1 MAENT
6 NTAGRQP
13 KKDNSLK
20 WLVIVFLFGIGAWP
34 IALFL
39 LLGWDWLADKSR
51 QRTSAAKARQAQARM
66 DAAISTAAAEQKA
79 EAKGEKAEKPSVFQ
93 RLKGALRNGL
103 LLRVVGV
110 LLLLMGL
117 PGAVEEIGW
126 ALNGYGVIWDYF
138 LPAVIQTVGGG
149 ALFWLGQRQ
158 AWMNRRAEKYRRA
171 MGKAEA
177 IPLEELA
184 KRMNVSREKLEREL
198 ERLIDKEYLT
208 DLYMDRE
215 AEYFLYYGARIP
227 KPQKKQEEQA
237 AASPEAARYQ
247 EILRKIRGA
256 NDRIAGEELSAKI
269 DQLEQITAKILKEIT
284 AHPEKGEKLHT
295 FFDYYLPTTLKLLDA
310 YAEFEAAGVE
320 GENLR
325 NAKSRIEATMDGI
338 VEGFAHQLDE
348 LYRLDAMDVASDI
361 QVMESMLQR
370 DTASAEKDFDYQK
383 YQQPQ

>member
-1 MAENT
+1 MT
-6 NTAGRQP
+6 TSSGRQP

-39 LLGWDWLADKSR
+39 LLGWDWLAGKSR
-51 QRTSAAKARQAQARM
+51 KRTSAAKARQAQERM
-66 DAAISTAAAEQKA
+66 DAAISQAEQQA
-79 EAKGEKAEKPSVFQ
+79 EAKEEKPEKPTLLQ
-93 RLKGALRNGL
+93 RLQGALRSGT

-110 LLLLMGL
+110 ILLLMGL
-117 PGAVEEIGW
+117 PSTIEELSW
-126 ALNGYGVIWDYF
+126 ALSGYGVIWDF
-138 LPAVIQTVGGG
+138 LLPAAIQTVGGG
-149 ALFWLGQRQ
+149 LLFWLGQRQ
-158 AWMNRRAEKYRRA
+158 SWMNRRAEKYRRA
-171 MGKAEA
+171 MGKADA
-177 IPLEELA
+177 IPLDELA
-184 KRMNVSREKLEREL
+184 KRMGLSREKMVDEL
-198 ERLIDKEYLT
+198 DRLIDKEYLK
-208 DLYMDRE
+208 DLYIDHDL
-215 AEYFLYYGARIP
+215 EYFLYYGAKVR
-227 KPQKKQEEQA
+227 PQKKKKEEPA
-237 AASPEAARYQ
+237 PPKRPEEERYQ

-284 AHPEKGEKLHT
+284 DHPEKGEKLHT

-310 YAEFEAAGVE
+310 YADFEAAGVE
-320 GENLR
+320 GENLHS
-325 NAKSRIEATMDGI
+325 AKSRIEATMDGI

-383 YQQPQ
+383 YRQPQ